1 MFPATR
7 YSAIA
12 RLRAE
17 DEGERRLAWDA
28 LVSAYWKPVYK
39 YLRAR
44 WGMSPE
50 HAEDVTQEFF
60 ARAFEHGFLADYD
73 PAKAR
78 FRTWLR
84 TCLDRLAANNAKA
97 ARRLK
102 RGGGAAMTSLDFVSA
117 EGEVRELE
125 IRSDTDLDA
134 WFQQE
139 FVRVLF
145 ARAVEAI
152 ERECR
157 ETGREDHFALFAACD
172 LADLDANERPSYKSL
187 AEARGWPVHDVTN
200 RLAAIRRAFRG
211 HVLRLLRDAC
221 ASEQEFRT
229 EVRAIFGRAS
239 VRDGGWSG

>member
-1 MFPATR
+1 VFPQTR
-7 YSAIA
+7 HSAIV
-12 RLRAE
+12 RLRAA

-44 WGMSPE
+44 WAMSPE

-73 PAKAR
+73 PEKAR

-84 TCLDRLAANNAKA
+84 TCLDRLAANDAKA

-102 RGGGAAMTSLDFVSA
+102 RGGGAVMTPLDFVSA

-125 IRSDTDLDA
+125 IRADTDLDA

-139 FVRVLF
+139 FVRALF
-145 ARAVEAI
+145 ARAVEAV

-157 ETGREDHFALFAACD
+157 ESGRIDHFALFAECD
-172 LADLDANERPSYKSL
+172 LADVDATERPSYKSL
-187 AEARGWPVHDVTN
+187 AEARGWAIHDVTN
-200 RLAAIRRAFRG
+200 RLATVRRAFRA

-221 ASEQEFRT
+221 ASDEEFRT
-229 EVRAIFGRAS
+229 EARAVLGQNP
-239 VRDGGWSG
+239 